1 MSHTRSCTG
10 DEDVALIGAAE
21 PVITHR
27 RITSRS
33 ALIGV
38 LAMEELQRHPD
49 PGHFLMDCLPV
60 RLGEHAVMVPAA
72 REQEAIHFT
81 VSTVLDIIP
90 PKSRSVGGLEDL
102 RDRFA

>member
-1 MSHTRSCTG
+1 
-10 DEDVALIGAAE
+10 
-21 PVITHR
+21 
-27 RITSRS
+27 
-33 ALIGV
+33 
-38 LAMEELQRHPD
+38 
-49 PGHFLMDCLPV
+49 
-60 RLGEHAVMVPAA
+60 MVPAA